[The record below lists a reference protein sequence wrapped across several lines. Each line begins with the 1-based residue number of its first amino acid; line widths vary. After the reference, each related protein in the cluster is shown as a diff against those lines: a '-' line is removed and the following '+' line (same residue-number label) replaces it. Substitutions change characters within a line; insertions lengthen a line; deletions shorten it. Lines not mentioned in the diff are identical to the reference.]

1 MGTKTDNK
9 TNKKISKDTPKRQRP
24 VREDLSL
31 ECVKVKKRYGRTD
44 AVKEIS
50 LEVKKGH
57 IVGLFGPDGSGKT
70 SLVKVIC
77 NLAQSNGG
85 RILVEGKPVKP
96 EDVSYLPEFP
106 FVNSKQRVGDLVEM
120 YRKFFPDF
128 NVKRAVACFKKIDVS
143 LNDKFCYL
151 SRSSI
156 QKVEAVLVMCR
167 KAKLYIL
174 DEPIASVEP
183 DSRDFI
189 IKTIISNCDSD
200 SGVLVASSVVTQ
212 LEKIVDEVYIIYKGE
227 IKLSSTAED
236 IMNDYGKTVSGFY
249 REAFRC

>member
-1 MGTKTDNK
+1 
-9 TNKKISKDTPKRQRP
+9 
-24 VREDLSL
+24 
-31 ECVKVKKRYGRTD
+31 
-44 AVKEIS
+44 
-50 LEVKKGH
+50 
-57 IVGLFGPDGSGKT
+57 
-70 SLVKVIC
+70 
-77 NLAQSNGG
+77 
-85 RILVEGKPVKP
+85 
-96 EDVSYLPEFP
+96 
-106 FVNSKQRVGDLVEM
+106 
-120 YRKFFPDF
+120 
-128 NVKRAVACFKKIDVS
+128 
-143 LNDKFCYL
+143 
-151 SRSSI
+151 
-156 QKVEAVLVMCR
+156 
-167 KAKLYIL
+167 L